1 LLPLE
6 GPPLS
11 ILFRRSAAVLLCSAL
26 LAASSASAQNVPVAD
41 AGDDQLIDCAPP
53 SGAQVTLDGSGSSDA
68 DAGAVLTYTWTGA
81 ALAQP
86 VLGATPSVLLPPGTN
101 VLTLTVA
108 DGVDGSSSDDVTVTV
123 IADETPPVL
132 VLDPDS
138 DELWPP
144 NHKLHGYRAAD
155 LVESVSDDC
164 TELQI
169 DDVVF
174 ARGTSDEPDET
185 IGDGNFPDDIAFFEN
200 CSEAE
205 LRAERAGPRD
215 GRVYQLF
222 LRATD
227 DAGNATEAPFTVS
240 VPHDR
245 AHGAVD
251 SGVDHE
257 VECEG
262 AHCEPAPDPSC
273 TNADA
278 GAVSIAEGTKGPG
291 LRWNA
296 SGFAAGAVSASNP
309 ALCLYVDDAAAS
321 GSLDPDKVR
330 VRAKKGQGALYV
342 ATRGADLEIPA
353 LPLPNGAVL
362 RLELHGGAD
371 ECVASSFD
379 QPSVNEP
386 GAYQAT
392 D

>member
-1 LLPLE
+1 M
-6 GPPLS
+6 S
-11 ILFRRSAAVLLCSAL
+11 ILFRRSAVLLCSAL
-26 LAASSASAQNVPVAD
+26 LAAASGASAQNVPTAD

-53 SGAQVTLDGSGSSDA
+53 SGAQVTLDGSESSDP

-86 VLGATPSVLLPPGTN
+86 ATGATPSVLLPPGTN

-108 DGVDGSSSDDVTVTV
+108 DGEDGSDSDDVTITV
-123 IADETPPVL
+123 IADVTPPVL
-132 VLDPDS
+132 VLAADS

-144 NHKLHGYRAAD
+144 NHKLQGYRAAD

-164 TELQI
+164 TELHL

-174 ARGTSDEPDET
+174 GRGTSDEPDET
-185 IGDGNFPDDIAFFEN
+185 IGDGNFPGDIAFFEN

-205 LRAERAGPRD
+205 VRAERAGPRD

-222 LRATD
+222 LQATD
-227 DAGNATEAPFTVS
+227 DAGNVTEAPFTVR

-251 SGVDHE
+251 SGADHE

-262 AHCEPAPDPSC
+262 AHCAPAPDPTC
-273 TNADA
+273 TDADA
-278 GAVSIAEGTKGPG
+278 GAVSIADGAKGPA
-291 LRWNA
+291 LRWTA
-296 SGFAAGAVSASNP
+296 SGFAAGAVSASDP
-309 ALCLYVDDAAAS
+309 ALCLYVDGAAAG

-330 VRAKKGQGALYV
+330 VRSKKGHGALDV
-342 ATRGADLEIPA
+342 ATRGADLDIPA

-362 RLELHGGAD
+362 RLELHDGAGD
-371 ECVASSFD
+371 CVESSFD
-379 QPSVNEP
+379 EPSVNAA
-386 GAYQAT
+386 GAYQASH
-392 D
+392 